1 MTAAVWRLISLILPR
16 EILGIPR
23 IRSAAERVGARAFP
37 REEMRMRLTPRELE
51 RLQLFSAA
59 ELARKRRARGV
70 KLNYPEAVALICDE
84 LIEAARDGKTMSEVM
99 EVALTVLRR
108 AEVMDGVAEMLDKLQ
123 VEAMFTD
130 GMKLVTLYDPIKG

>member
-1 MTAAVWRLISLILPR
+1 
-16 EILGIPR
+16 
-23 IRSAAERVGARAFP
+23 
-37 REEMRMRLTPRELE
+37 MRLTPRELE

-84 LIEAARDGKTMSEVM
+84 IIEAARDGKTMEEAM
-99 EVALTVLRR
+99 EVASTLLRR
-108 AEVMDGVAEMLDKLQ
+108 ADVMNGVAEMLDKLQ
-123 VEAMFTD
+123 VEAMFAD

>member
-1 MTAAVWRLISLILPR
+1 
-16 EILGIPR
+16 
-23 IRSAAERVGARAFP
+23 
-37 REEMRMRLTPRELE
+37 MRLTPRELE

-84 LIEAARDGKTMSEVM
+84 LIETARDGKSMEEVIG
-99 EVALTVLRR
+99 VAITVLRR
-108 AEVMDGVAEMLDKLQ
+108 ADVMDGVAEMLDKLQ

-130 GMKLVTLYDPIKG
+130 GMKLVTVYDPIKG

>member
-1 MTAAVWRLISLILPR
+1 
-16 EILGIPR
+16 
-23 IRSAAERVGARAFP
+23 
-37 REEMRMRLTPRELE
+37 MRLTPRELE

-84 LIEAARDGKTMSEVM
+84 IIEAARDGKTMAEAM
-99 EVALTVLRR
+99 EMAITVLRR
-108 AEVMDGVAEMLDKLQ
+108 ADVMDGVAEMLDKLQ
-123 VEAMFTD
+123 VEAMFAD

>member
-1 MTAAVWRLISLILPR
+1 
-16 EILGIPR
+16 
-23 IRSAAERVGARAFP
+23 
-37 REEMRMRLTPRELE
+37 MRLTPRELE

-84 LIEAARDGKTMSEVM
+84 VIETARDGKSMEEAI
-99 EVALTVLRR
+99 EVAISALRR
-108 AEVMDGVAEMLDKLQ
+108 ADVMDGVAEMLDKLQ

-130 GMKLVTLYDPIKG
+130 GMKLVTVYNPIKG